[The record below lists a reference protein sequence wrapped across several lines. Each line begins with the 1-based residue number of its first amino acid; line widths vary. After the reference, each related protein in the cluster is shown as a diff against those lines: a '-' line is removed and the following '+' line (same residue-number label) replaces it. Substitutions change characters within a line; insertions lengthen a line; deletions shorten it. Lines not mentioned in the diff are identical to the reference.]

1 MSVGILGRVKS
12 GTARNAPLF
21 TKPSTSLLP
30 QCSRTY
36 YLSDSP
42 WREALIVALCM
53 SLLFKND
60 MVPDAY
66 LHELRQHTML
76 YPHDTNFNI
85 ILEPGKGFGKVTCF
99 EQGCNNLFISLTRRS
114 SSPDGGLKN
123 GLGSLS
129 AYHDHIAT
137 HPTHTKCRDG
147 RRRQQQAVTVLG
159 SVVNYAV
166 SGSSSG
172 VKIEQSRLLNAINNS
187 FGTSSSKHATT
198 QRFEPV
204 NANRHVKL
212 EPTETKLLGLVSGT
226 GFTASAQLHS
236 YKASSLMRITP
247 HSAAFYSK
255 PITYTSTRSVLSLI
269 PACTKPGI
277 SETQVSRKRLLDVER
292 NEPAQNPLAAPDVKR
307 RKLEEIPANFDIPD
321 HPLSNHATPG
331 NVEAI
336 GGRISAIQNEIMAK
350 KDILN
355 RLRCK
360 KRPTKADLRRIE
372 KEQVSFTSL
381 RRQEDDL
388 NASFPNL
395 SPVKKTLS
403 KFQPSSALLQENGV
417 VIAPPPLNHP
427 FPQQVVLGQPPIAS
441 GSSVSDLAGA
451 YGDSEDDNMGVNH
464 HEYSDNLAFGVLQRI
479 GPMLPEIA
487 PLQGYEYFDENG
499 DFYGKGR
506 DTFVGPQAKAD
517 DINKFFIEAGNAA
530 QFDGNARFEQAL
542 EKLGLQSQYD
552 LLPGMEVALMPHQTF
567 GVAWMIE
574 KEKSRLQ
581 GGCLADDMGL
591 GKTVQVI
598 ATLVKNRSENP
609 MCKTNLIIV
618 PTALLD
624 QWKLEIELKTNC
636 NLECLIYHGS
646 KRPKRKEDLLRYDVI
661 LTTYSTMALEWPDH
675 ENEMKKEAK
684 TKARKKDD
692 FIGDNSDDGEVGSK
706 KKQEQGL
713 LFQVEFF
720 RIILDEA
727 QSIRNRRTRT
737 SRAVTDLQA
746 TYRWCLTGTPIVNS
760 LVDAYGYLRFLK
772 VRPWY
777 DWENFHRHIG
787 SLEKRKP
794 HLALSRL
801 QAIIT
806 TFLLRRMKD
815 TTMDGKRLI
824 ELPEKKVSLVKLQF
838 SEEERDIYKM
848 VEAGAQANFNRFLR
862 AGTVLKNYTQVLV
875 LLLRLRQICSHPS
888 LVQEGG
894 VTFVSHDPADDDKS
908 GVDEEVMRARRLV
921 SPEFVERMKAKF
933 KATALQRMEAEKQSA
948 DATAEDEECPICFD
962 ALTDA
967 VVTPCTHVFCR
978 ECIVD
983 VLNTPL
989 VVNPDGLNQYKPKER
1004 PCPTCRGPVCAEKLF
1019 FRTAFLPSDVEFL
1032 SDDDVKVDDDDDDIV
1047 SKCKGRRRSRSERS
1061 RRIIQ
1066 SDSES
1071 YDDDDND
1078 NMSDFI
1084 VEDDEDEEENAW
1096 RMKRLGKRKALIV
1109 LDSDDEETP
1118 EEKEVIFGRRIT
1130 RTAEAIKLTSKFL
1143 PSAKMKYMMER
1154 LDELLEEHPDEKT
1167 LVVSQWTAC
1176 LSLVSDYLTERGV
1189 THVKY
1194 QGDMNRVKR
1203 DQAIRVFVSRDKARV
1218 MLMSLKCVGLNLT
1231 RANNVISLD
1240 LGWSQAIE
1248 AQSFDR
1254 VHRLGQTRRV
1264 VIQRLVISDTVE
1276 DRVLAMQERKQQ
1288 LADGSLGEGSGK
1300 KIGRLTV
1307 KELAN
1312 LFGLDHRGRLLEN

>member
-1 MSVGILGRVKS
+1 
-12 GTARNAPLF
+12 
-21 TKPSTSLLP
+21 
-30 QCSRTY
+30 
-36 YLSDSP
+36 
-42 WREALIVALCM
+42 
-53 SLLFKND
+53 
-60 MVPDAY
+60 
-66 LHELRQHTML
+66 
-76 YPHDTNFNI
+76 
-85 ILEPGKGFGKVTCF
+85 
-99 EQGCNNLFISLTRRS
+99 
-114 SSPDGGLKN
+114 
-123 GLGSLS
+123 
-129 AYHDHIAT
+129 
-137 HPTHTKCRDG
+137 
-147 RRRQQQAVTVLG
+147 
-159 SVVNYAV
+159 
-166 SGSSSG
+166 
-172 VKIEQSRLLNAINNS
+172 
-187 FGTSSSKHATT
+187 
-198 QRFEPV
+198 
-204 NANRHVKL
+204 
-212 EPTETKLLGLVSGT
+212 
-226 GFTASAQLHS
+226 
-236 YKASSLMRITP
+236 
-247 HSAAFYSK
+247 
-255 PITYTSTRSVLSLI
+255 
-269 PACTKPGI
+269 
-277 SETQVSRKRLLDVER
+277 
-292 NEPAQNPLAAPDVKR
+292 
-307 RKLEEIPANFDIPD
+307 
-321 HPLSNHATPG
+321 
-331 NVEAI
+331 
-336 GGRISAIQNEIMAK
+336 MA
-350 KDILN
+350 
-355 RLRCK
+355 
-360 KRPTKADLRRIE
+360 
-372 KEQVSFTSL
+372 
-381 RRQEDDL
+381 
-388 NASFPNL
+388 
-395 SPVKKTLS
+395 
-403 KFQPSSALLQENGV
+403 
-417 VIAPPPLNHP
+417 
-427 FPQQVVLGQPPIAS
+427 
-441 GSSVSDLAGA
+441 
-451 YGDSEDDNMGVNH
+451 
-464 HEYSDNLAFGVLQRI
+464 
-479 GPMLPEIA
+479 
-487 PLQGYEYFDENG
+487 
-499 DFYGKGR
+499 
-506 DTFVGPQAKAD
+506 
-517 DINKFFIEAGNAA
+517 
-530 QFDGNARFEQAL
+530 
-542 EKLGLQSQYD
+542 
-552 LLPGMEVALMPHQTF
+552 
-567 GVAWMIE
+567 
-574 KEKSRLQ
+574 
-581 GGCLADDMGL
+581 
-591 GKTVQVI
+591 
-598 ATLVKNRSENP
+598 
-609 MCKTNLIIV
+609 
-618 PTALLD
+618 
-624 QWKLEIELKTNC
+624 LKTM
-636 NLECLIYHGS
+636 
-646 KRPKRKEDLLRYDVI
+646 P
-661 LTTYSTMALEWPDH
+661 LEWPDH

-713 LFQVEFF
+713 LFQVEVDQIF
-720 RIILDEA
+720 RVEILHVL
-727 QSIRNRRTRT
+727 ST
-737 SRAVTDLQA
+737 SVLP
-746 TYRWCLTGTPIVNS
+746 TPIVNS

-967 VVTPCTHVFCR
+967 VANFLSFSNSA
-978 ECIVD
+978 VD

-1154 LDELLEEHPDEKT
+1154 LDELLEEHPDEK
-1167 LVVSQWTAC
+1167 V
-1176 LSLVSDYLTERGV
+1176 
-1189 THVKY
+1189 
-1194 QGDMNRVKR
+1194 
-1203 DQAIRVFVSRDKARV
+1203 
-1218 MLMSLKCVGLNLT
+1218 
-1231 RANNVISLD
+1231 
-1240 LGWSQAIE
+1240 
-1248 AQSFDR
+1248 
-1254 VHRLGQTRRV
+1254 RRC
-1264 VIQRLVISDTVE
+1264 SE
-1276 DRVLAMQERKQQ
+1276 
-1288 LADGSLGEGSGK
+1288 
-1300 KIGRLTV
+1300 
-1307 KELAN
+1307 
-1312 LFGLDHRGRLLEN
+1312 